1 MSDTKILPRVNKY
14 GFYEIRMESLGGF
27 GAKVAGKIL
36 AQAAIVGMGLNGA
49 NFSSYGSEKMG
60 TPVKGYVRL
69 TEGDTVR
76 INSPVTE
83 PHMVVIYH
91 PNLIQML
98 PVLEGLQEHGILVVN
113 TNKSPEEIRDIAK
126 VPGGIT
132 IYCVDAFKIAVE
144 EKVRINTP
152 LLGAICRASG
162 FIDGELV
169 KHYIGKMFERKYP
182 HTIEPNKRAFDRG
195 YNEVSIMEVPED
207 NKYPFV
213 EYKPYVSP
221 LGYENAP
228 IGGAITDF
236 GNAYIKDLSGSRAGY
251 VAVYNPEKCIHCG
264 FCHISCPDYCITF
277 KEDDDPKTGKK
288 MMFMRGIDYKH
299 CKGCLRCVDV
309 CPTGALQAEIEA
321 EVPPEKLKSVV

>member
-1 MSDTKILPRVNKY
+1 MRNTKILPRVNKY
-14 GFYEIRMESLGGF
+14 GFYEIRMESIGGF
-27 GAKVAGKIL
+27 GANVAGKIL

-60 TPVKGYVRL
+60 TPMKTYVRL
-69 TEGDTVR
+69 TEEDTVR

-83 PHMVVIYH
+83 PHLVVIFH
-91 PNLIQML
+91 TNLIQML
-98 PVLEGLQEHGILVVN
+98 PVLEGIQENGKLVVN
-113 TNKSPEEIRDIAK
+113 TNKPPEEIREEAK

-152 LLGAICRASG
+152 LLGAICRATE
-162 FIDGELV
+162 FIDGEQV
-169 KHYIGKMFERKYP
+169 KYYITKMFEKKYP
-182 HTIEPNKRAFDRG
+182 HTIEPNRKAFDRG
-195 YNEVSIMEVPED
+195 FNEVSIMEVPDD

-251 VAVYNPEKCIHCG
+251 VAVYYPEKCIHCG
-264 FCHISCPDYCITF
+264 FCSFACPDFCIIF
-277 KEDDDPKTGKK
+277 KEETDPKTGKK
-288 MMFMRGIDYKH
+288 LMFMKGIDYKH
-299 CKGCLRCVDV
+299 CKGCLRCVEV
-309 CPTGALQAEIEA
+309 CPTEALRAEIEA
-321 EVPPEKLKSVV
+321 EVSPEKLKSVV